1 MLTKFTVAIIMQFK
15 YVSIITAFSDSEA
28 GEIPARKRMSDLIVL
43 LGCCFFSAALGLHYY
58 MQAFST
64 CREWGPLSSCSAW
77 AFHCGGSS
85 CGAWALGEWPSV
97 AAAHELSNC
106 GAWA

>member
-1 MLTKFTVAIIMQFK
+1 MLTKFTMAIILQFK
-15 YVSIITAFSDSEA
+15 YVSIIMAFRDSEA

-43 LGCCFFSAALGLHYY
+43 LGFFFFPAVLGPHYC

-64 CREWGPLSSCSAW
+64 CRDWVPLSRCSTW

-85 CGAWALGEWPSV
+85 CGAWALGEWPLV
-97 AAAHELSNC
+97 TAARELSNC